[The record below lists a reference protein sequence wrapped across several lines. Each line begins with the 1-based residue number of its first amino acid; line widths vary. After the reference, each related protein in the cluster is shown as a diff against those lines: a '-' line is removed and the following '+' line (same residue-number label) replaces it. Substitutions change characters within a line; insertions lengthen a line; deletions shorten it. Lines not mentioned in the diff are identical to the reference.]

1 MAEDKEGLIYEP
13 TPTLKQEQK
22 PQAYCDRQGP
32 GYDNDVPI
40 NGWLRAKGESAEG
53 KPGFDKLRQ
62 GRASK

>member
-32 GYDNDVPI
+32 GYDNDHKMDWIRGV
-40 NGWLRAKGESAEG
+40 GESAEG
-53 KPGFDKLRQ
+53 KPSFDKLRQ